1 MRYPGPRNASSL
13 RQNGPCLAV
22 LTDANM
28 PASDGSPRA
37 ERQPEPSKRL
47 SPAADGE
54 SGCKMG
60 DRASIPRK
68 MAEVEI
74 KCNSFASA
82 STYHENGTESRPCK
96 VLRKCFTLWHDQIT
110 R

>member
-47 SPAADGE
+47 LPAAGGE

-60 DRASIPRK
+60 DRASILGK
-68 MAEVEI
+68 MADTLI

-82 STYHENGTESRPCK
+82 STHHENDTDGQPCK
-96 VLRKCFTLWHDQIT
+96 ALMKCFTLRDDQIS